1 MSALIA
7 SVARGGA
14 IKGFFQKGIK
24 ELAPKAIKGLK
35 TIGIRSIRGL
45 KSTLGKTKAL
55 PKAVSEGVRASR
67 HLALLEP
74 NLTAGGQF
82 AMIMETIADDLD
94 IAGMR
99 ARNKDALERVAK
111 RLTRALNNNASREA
125 LVNMLDNARANETVG
140 QMAQRYA
147 KTGAK
152 NVKNFLTGLVQEGGE
167 NLVVDKVGDTML
179 KAVAGAVAG
188 GAGGIAGVKLANK
201 NKKKK

>member
-140 QMAQRYA
+140 QMAKRYV
-147 KTGAK
+147 KSGAK
-152 NVKNFLTGLVQEGGE
+152 GTANFLNGLVQEGAE
-167 NLVVDKVGDTML
+167 NLVVDNVSDIML
-179 KAVAGAVAG
+179 KATAGAVAG
-188 GAGGIAGVKLANK
+188 GAGGVAGVQIAKK
-201 NKKKK
+201 NKKK

>member
-1 MSALIA
+1 MSALVA
-7 SVARGGA
+7 SIARGGA
-14 IKGFFQKGIK
+14 IKGFFKKGIK

-55 PKAVSEGVRASR
+55 PKAVTDAVVDSR
-67 HLALLEP
+67 HLALLDP

-82 AMIMETIADDLD
+82 NMIMESIADSID
-94 IAGMR
+94 IAGIR
-99 ARNKDALERVAK
+99 ARNYDALERVAK

-140 QMAQRYA
+140 QMAKRYA

-152 NVKNFLTGLVQEGGE
+152 NVKNLLTGLVQEGGE
-167 NLVVDKVGDTML
+167 NLVVDNVSDIML
-179 KAVAGAVAG
+179 KATAGAVAG
-188 GAGGIAGVKLANK
+188 GAGAVTGVQISKK
-201 NKKKK
+201 NKKK